1 MFYAELT
8 STVMSGQKKKT
19 KKKKKKKRETT
30 KKKKKTKKKER
41 KNFRNSKENI
51 IDTDNFI
58 LRLTTRAKGKTLRM
72 S

>member
-19 KKKKKKKRETT
+19 KKKKKKRETT